1 MSYQKFESPD
11 GHYTETWQDERNICH
26 RLGLP
31 AYISYYPNGIL
42 SKETY
47 YIRGVRHRLDGP
59 ADIDYHLN
67 GSVYSESFVK
77 NGDMDR
83 RDGPARIHYSDDGSI
98 IYEAFYIDDHFLGHD
113 KRGFWGLWG
122 NLKEEERNNINILK
136 LLVRYL

>member
-1 MSYQKFESPD
+1 MNYQKVKSLH
-11 GHYTETWQDERNICH
+11 GYYTETWQDERNICH

-31 AYISYYPNGIL
+31 AHIEYYPNGTI
-42 SKETY
+42 SKEIY
-47 YIRGVRHRLDGP
+47 YVGGVRHRLDGP
-59 ADIDYHLN
+59 ADIEYYLN

-83 RDGPARIHYSDDGSI
+83 RDGPARIDYSDDGSI
-98 IYEAFYIDDHFLGHD
+98 ISEAFYIDDHLLGYD